1 MTKKILLTF
10 FANCLLFASFSA
22 LAPPAANAQGK
33 KDLRQARKLTNE
45 GNRAFAQKNYR
56 LAVDKYAQ
64 ALVAAPN
71 LAEAHFWKGYAHNY
85 LQEYDAALAELNLAA
100 ENNFE
105 KPLEIYKLRWS
116 LNLQKRSM
124 DAALDDVRKG
134 LKLDPNNLAMNMA
147 LGEIS
152 RERKDYQTAL
162 TAYQKIA
169 QANQATGDVYYFIA
183 QSYQNLG
190 NTQEQITN
198 AAEAINRGTKYVGEA
213 YFLKGDGYQ
222 KERKFDEALIA
233 YQQSLASKDD
243 PAAHRAMANIYRSK
257 SRFND
262 AITTLRKLLR
272 DSPQDGGI
280 YTELSRYYSLA
291 DRHKEAIQAAQAAI
305 RFLPEQSDAYTNLC
319 RAYNDSEQYSL
330 AVGSCNK
337 ALQLSPNDGETNF
350 YLGRA
355 YQKTDRKADA
365 DKYYPKAV
373 TALEEEMTKK
383 PEFYEGFYLL
393 GNAYTSTANYD
404 KAIEAYKK
412 SLELS
417 PRFTKARYNLGAIYK
432 FQEKQELALE
442 QYNALLELDKN
453 LAAKLKDVI
462 DKKN

>member
-10 FANCLLFASFSA
+10 ITHCLIFAAFSA
-22 LAPPAANAQGK
+22 LAPSAYAQSK

-85 LQEYDAALAELNLAA
+85 LQEYDAALAEFNLAA

-116 LNLQKRSM
+116 LNLQKQNM

-134 LKLDPNNLAMNMA
+134 LELDPNNLAMNMA

-183 QSYQNLG
+183 QSHQNLG
-190 NTQEQITN
+190 NNQEQVTN

-213 YFLKGDGYQ
+213 YFLMGDAHQ
-222 KERKFDEALIA
+222 KERKFDEALKA

-243 PAAHRAMANIYRSK
+243 PAVHRAMANIYRSQ

-272 DSPQDGGI
+272 NSPQDGGI

-291 DRHKEAIQAAQAAI
+291 NRHKEAIQAAQAAI

-319 RAYNDSEQYSL
+319 RAYNDSEQYNL
-330 AVGSCNK
+330 AIGSCNK

-355 YQKTDRKADA
+355 YQGTDKKAEA

-373 TALEEEMTKK
+373 TALEEEMTRN

-393 GNAYTSTANYD
+393 GNAYTTTANYD
-404 KAIEAYKK
+404 KAVEAYKK

-417 PRFTKARYNLGAIYK
+417 PRFTKAMYNLASIYN
-432 FQEKQELALE
+432 FQGKKDLALV
-442 QYNALLELDKN
+442 QYNTLLDLDKE